1 MITDGNEA
9 KRNLNRFDDTNN
21 FYVERFLIRVHLEGQ
36 IARATQAVIRATH
49 QTGCLVGRAT
59 FGS

>member
-1 MITDGNEA
+1 MDGN
-9 KRNLNRFDDTNN
+9 KPKSNLDRFDETNN
-21 FYVERFLIRVHLEGQ
+21 FYVERVFIRVHLEGQ
-36 IARATQAVIRATH
+36 IARTTQAVIRATH